1 MNSESKKSNKTP
13 FVVAF
18 ITGVIVFLL
27 IYGVFNMESTKR
39 FFKSVSSDIGGGLE
53 RTVTVYDYNGD
64 ILKTYQG
71 KFDVNSS
78 EYETYFDLNDKRIII
93 HGGIVIN
100 EEQ

>member
-1 MNSESKKSNKTP
+1 MSNESKKSNKTP
-13 FVVAF
+13 FIVAF

-27 IYGVFNMESTKR
+27 VYGVFNMASTKR
-39 FFKSVSSDIGGGLE
+39 FFKSIRSDVGGGLE
-53 RTVTVYDYNGD
+53 RTVTVYDYNGN

-78 EYETYFDLNDKRIII
+78 EYETYFDLDGKRIII